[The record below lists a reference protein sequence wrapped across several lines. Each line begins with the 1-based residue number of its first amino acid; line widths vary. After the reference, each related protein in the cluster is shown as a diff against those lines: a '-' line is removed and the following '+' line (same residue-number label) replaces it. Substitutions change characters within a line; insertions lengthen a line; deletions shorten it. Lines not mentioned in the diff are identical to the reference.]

1 MGTPTGKYDL
11 TLEDAYLCGTSLSC
25 PSQKEVE
32 KMTKQRQMLVSRF
45 REQMSHDDITKN
57 LVGHLGND
65 QEMFMED
72 HMRQFKEIANVIRQN
87 LAAQENILK

>member
-1 MGTPTGKYDL
+1 
-11 TLEDAYLCGTSLSC
+11 
-25 PSQKEVE
+25 
-32 KMTKQRQMLVSRF
+32 MTKQRQMLVSRF

-57 LVGHLGND
+57 LVSHLGND

-87 LAAQENILK
+87 LTAQENILK